1 MASYT
6 FKDTL
11 DDRRSNVSMARRSGD
26 SLEGKWTHT
35 LKNQRM
41 GQMDGMHADGEDP
54 DQAVVSSGKGKSG
67 SGAVRLRGNLVLT
80 AKGRETDAKSE
91 RQEEVSHGIQE
102 HTERGFGDQ
111 DGLDEWNVEREP
123 GKRLSFCSGGELR

>member
-91 RQEEVSHGIQE
+91 RQAGTMMDGMNGIRMEVSGTME
-102 HTERGFGDQ
+102 AG
-111 DGLDEWNVEREP
+111 
-123 GKRLSFCSGGELR
+123 